1 MSKKKIFRCQE
12 CGYETVI
19 YEGRGFM
26 GQHIEAMSCPDCR
39 NIVPL
44 VVGGVIGDA
53 APSFNSLVGRLCLR
67 CGSDRI
73 HKWDMHTCPKC
84 GGRMQ
89 PFGEEEFWT
98 QYFKLVFQSKP
109 SYGVGTELVRSGSSY
124 DILWGGLQKLKYYMM
139 EKIIV
144 DVAWCDRNYGGSLGS
159 NVPGAVVFTAP
170 TFEALQKEAKE
181 SLEFHVGALMEN
193 GEDVPEWL
201 KNENYEFEYN
211 IIR

>member
-1 MSKKKIFRCQE
+1 MSKKKIFRCKE

-26 GQHIEAMSCPDCR
+26 GQHIEAMACPDCR

-89 PFGEEEFWT
+89 PSGEEEFWT
-98 QYFKLVFQSKP
+98 
-109 SYGVGTELVRSGSSY
+109 
-124 DILWGGLQKLKYYMM
+124 
-139 EKIIV
+139 
-144 DVAWCDRNYGGSLGS
+144 
-159 NVPGAVVFTAP
+159 
-170 TFEALQKEAKE
+170 
-181 SLEFHVGALMEN
+181 
-193 GEDVPEWL
+193 
-201 KNENYEFEYN
+201 
-211 IIR
+211 

>member
-26 GQHIEAMSCPDCR
+26 GQHIEAMACPDCR

-89 PFGEEEFWT
+89 PSGEEEFWT
-98 QYFKLVFQSKP
+98 QYLKLFFNP
-109 SYGVGTELVRSGSSY
+109 SHHTELVWSGYGVGMERVRSWYGAGLAYKLMIHLFLFVGMLLICCWKTQYKLLEKIVYVFELVSIFGRTT
-124 DILWGGLQKLKYYMM
+124 
-139 EKIIV
+139 
-144 DVAWCDRNYGGSLGS
+144 
-159 NVPGAVVFTAP
+159 AVVR
-170 TFEALQKEAKE
+170 LHI
-181 SLEFHVGALMEN
+181 S
-193 GEDVPEWL
+193 
-201 KNENYEFEYN
+201 
-211 IIR
+211 

>member
-1 MSKKKIFRCQE
+1 MSQKKIFRCQE
-12 CGYETVI
+12 CGYETEI

-73 HKWDMHTCPKC
+73 HRWDMHTCPKC

-89 PFGEEEFWT
+89 PTGEEEFWT
-98 QYFKLVFQSKP
+98 QSHCFRIERRRK
-109 SYGVGTELVRSGSSY
+109 
-124 DILWGGLQKLKYYMM
+124 QKR
-139 EKIIV
+139 
-144 DVAWCDRNYGGSLGS
+144 AS
-159 NVPGAVVFTAP
+159 P
-170 TFEALQKEAKE
+170 
-181 SLEFHVGALMEN
+181 
-193 GEDVPEWL
+193 
-201 KNENYEFEYN
+201 
-211 IIR
+211 IIRTSPPF

>member
-12 CGYETVI
+12 CGYETEI

-73 HKWDMHTCPKC
+73 HRWDMHTCPKC
-84 GGRMQ
+84 GGWMLPTGKKSSGHKVIAFR
-89 PFGEEEFWT
+89 
-98 QYFKLVFQSKP
+98 
-109 SYGVGTELVRSGSSY
+109 TERLRK
-124 DILWGGLQKLKYYMM
+124 QKSLLA
-139 EKIIV
+139 IIV
-144 DVAWCDRNYGGSLGS
+144 SRLLCY
-159 NVPGAVVFTAP
+159 NVRP
-170 TFEALQKEAKE
+170 
-181 SLEFHVGALMEN
+181 
-193 GEDVPEWL
+193 
-201 KNENYEFEYN
+201 
-211 IIR
+211 